1 MFYLYSQNNSG
12 GRFTQDDNL
21 AHRVVIEAPSIGM
34 ANGKA
39 DEIGIYFD
47 GVELGQDCECCG
59 DRWCEPD
66 VLDGYDKQDM
76 LDYVQGLADEYG
88 WTSPDCTIHY
98 LDGTKGYVY
107 KK

>member
-12 GRFTQDDNL
+12 GSFIENEYL
-21 AHRVVIEAPSIGM
+21 AHRVVIEAHSIGM

-39 DEIGIYFD
+39 EEIGIYFN
-47 GVELGQDCECCG
+47 GVDEGFDCACCG

-66 VLDGYDKQDM
+66 VLDNCDKQAM
-76 LDYVQGLADEYG
+76 LAYVQELADEYG
-88 WTSPDCTIHY
+88 WTSPDCIIHY
-98 LDGTKGYVY
+98 LDGPKWHVY